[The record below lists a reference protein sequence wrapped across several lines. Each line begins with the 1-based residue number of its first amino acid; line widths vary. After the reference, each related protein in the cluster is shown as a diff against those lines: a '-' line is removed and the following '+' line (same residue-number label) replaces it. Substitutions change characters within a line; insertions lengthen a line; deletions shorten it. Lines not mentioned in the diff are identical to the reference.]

1 MCPLQEDNNVRII
14 DKKSKYEIENQVI
27 AKMFRDKRFRTRKVE
42 RNHKS
47 KELQNERREKNKRRH
62 RFQGLQFEPWET

>member
-1 MCPLQEDNNVRII
+1 MCPFKKDNNVRII
-14 DKKSKYEIENQVI
+14 DKKAKYEIENQVI
-27 AKMFRDKRFRTRKVE
+27 NKMFRDKRFRTRKVE

-62 RFQGLQFEPWET
+62 RVQGLQFEPWET

>member
-1 MCPLQEDNNVRII
+1 MRII
-14 DKKSKYEIENQVI
+14 DKKAKYELENQVI
-27 AKMFRDKRFRTRKVE
+27 AKMFRDKRFRTRVVE

-47 KELQNERREKNKRRH
+47 KELKNERREKNKRRH

>member
-1 MCPLQEDNNVRII
+1 MRII
-14 DKKSKYEIENQVI
+14 DKKAKYELENQVI
-27 AKMFRDKRFRTRKVE
+27 NKMFRDKRFRTRKVE

-47 KELQNERREKNKRRH
+47 KELQNERREKNKRRQ

>member
-1 MCPLQEDNNVRII
+1 MCPFKKDNNVRII
-14 DKKSKYEIENQVI
+14 DKKAKYEIENQVI
-27 AKMFRDKRFRTRKVE
+27 NKMFRDKRFRTRKVE

>member
-1 MCPLQEDNNVRII
+1 MCPFKKDNNVRII
-14 DKKSKYEIENQVI
+14 DKKAKYEIENQVI
-27 AKMFRDKRFRTRKVE
+27 AKMFRDKRFRTRVVE

-47 KELQNERREKNKRRH
+47 KELKNESREKNKRRH